1 MIIGIDLAG
10 NEKPKTGFA
19 LLDNKLNTKTKILT
33 TDKEI
38 IEESLKQNGLIT
50 IDAPLGLPKGRC
62 CLDYNCKCV
71 KHGYSRECEKEL
83 RKMGIRVF
91 PCGFA
96 GMRKLTNRG
105 MRLKKYFEKKGRK
118 VIETYP
124 GSAQD
129 LLGIPRKGKDH
140 RMLQRALV
148 RLGFKGDVRK
158 KDITDHELDAITSA
172 FVGMLYKKRKT
183 IALGLEEESQIITA
197 KPEGGRGR

>member
-1 MIIGIDLAG
+1 
-10 NEKPKTGFA
+10 
-19 LLDNKLNTKTKILT
+19 LLDKKLGTETKVLT

-38 IEESLKQNGLIT
+38 IEETMKQEGLIT

-71 KHGYSRECEKEL
+71 KHGYSREAEKEL
-83 RKMGIRVF
+83 RRMKIRVF

-96 GMRKLTNRG
+96 GMRKLTMRG
-105 MRLKKYFEKKGRK
+105 IKLKKYFERKGRK

-140 RMLQRALV
+140 RKLQRALV
-148 RLGFKGDVRK
+148 KFGFKGDVRR

-172 FVGMLYKKRKT
+172 FVGKLHEEGKT
-183 IALGLEEESQIITA
+183 IALGIKKESQIITA
-197 KPEGGRGR
+197 MPKGGRKDEF